1 MNEML
6 NKFLLAGDTLM
17 PKMHFRQPE
26 GTQITCKQFTRN
38 EERIKKSKETG
49 HCRYI
54 YQKELDKVCFQHNIG
69 YGDSRDFSRGAS
81 SDKILP
87 DKSFNI
93 Y

>member
-17 PKMHFRQPE
+17 PKMHFRQSE
-26 GTQITCKQFTRN
+26 GITCKQFTKN
-38 EERIKKSKETG
+38 QERIKKSKETG

-69 YGDSRDFSRGAS
+69 YGDSRNFSRGAS

-87 DKSFNI
+87 DKLFNI